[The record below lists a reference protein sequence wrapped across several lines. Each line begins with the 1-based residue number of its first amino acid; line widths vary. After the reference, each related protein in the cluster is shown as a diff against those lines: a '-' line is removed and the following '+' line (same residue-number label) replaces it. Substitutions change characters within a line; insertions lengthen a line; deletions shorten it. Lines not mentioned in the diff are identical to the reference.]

1 MRARALLYASL
12 ALVAPFPAFALGFV
26 PGGNS
31 APAGL
36 SEQRG
41 NAAPAGLSV
50 QASLDSCGVY
60 ESQIV
65 CMIDTSFSQVEGA
78 DYYTAS
84 VSRPDGSVADFGPV
98 SPGGTNLWVP
108 YVGNGTYT
116 VEVSAYG
123 DEPKPN
129 KPEEPIEVAKAKTGG
144 EAKEGAITSASEAD
158 DAAEPGNDDPTSD
171 NGTEPPPSCDEATL
185 PPADPTDPGEPGEP
199 PPPGDGSDVSSSG
212 DSGAGDESDA
222 DPAAVLEPTSDAA
235 APEDEAQ
242 LPESV
247 SGGACSPEEQP

>member
-50 QASLDSCGVY
+50 QASLDDCGVY

-84 VSRPDGSVADFGPV
+84 VSRPDGSVADFGAV
-98 SPGGTNLWVP
+98 NPGGTSLWVP
-108 YVGNGTYT
+108 YVGNGSYT

-123 DEPKPN
+123 DDPEPN
-129 KPEEPIEVAKAKTGG
+129 RPEKPIEVAKAKTGG
-144 EAKEGAITSASEAD
+144 GAQEGSFNSASGAEDAGEPGAD
-158 DAAEPGNDDPTSD
+158 DPANGDGTQAPPSCDGATSPPPDPIDPGDPV
-171 NGTEPPPSCDEATL
+171 EPPPS
-185 PPADPTDPGEPGEP
+185 
-199 PPPGDGSDVSSSG
+199 GDGSDDTAAGASDDG
-212 DSGAGDESDA
+212 DAETSASVELSTDA
-222 DPAAVLEPTSDAA
+222 V